1 MNAKAIAVASTDADN
16 VVGASSLMEVIS
28 RAASDPTVDVN
39 KLERLMAMAER
50 MEAQRAE
57 RAFNESMKAAQEEM
71 PRILR
76 DASNSSSNS
85 KYARLETVAKK
96 VTPIITKHGFSI
108 SFGTDT
114 SPLAGHYRIT
124 AIVSHIGGHSR
135 PYFADV
141 PTDMTGM
148 KGNQN
153 KTATHGFGST
163 MSYGRRYLTLLIF
176 NITLVNEDDDG
187 QQSGGAEPI
196 TDEQIATLQEMME
209 KADADPEKFAKYMG
223 VESLK
228 DITTKNHGRALEAL
242 NLAIDALQKKRRVA
256 AEKKQ

>member
-1 MNAKAIAVASTDADN
+1 MNKSVAKVETSLPDN
-16 VVGASSLMEVIS
+16 VVGAASLMEVIS

-50 MEAQRAE
+50 MQNQGAE
-57 RAFNESMKAAQEEM
+57 RAFNEAMKAAQEEM

-76 DASNSSSNS
+76 DASNSSTNS

-96 VTPIITKHGFSI
+96 VTPIITKNGFSI

-124 AIVSHIGGHSR
+124 AIVSHVGGHSR

-141 PTDMTGM
+141 PSDMTGM
-148 KGNQN
+148 KGTQN

-187 QQSGGAEPI
+187 NASDGNEPI
-196 TDEQIATLQEMME
+196 NAEQLAELSDMLTRC
-209 KADADPEKFAKYMG
+209 DGDPQKFCKYMK
-223 VESLK
+223 VE
-228 DITTKNHGRALEAL
+228 ALAAIMVRDMGKAREAL
-242 NLAIDALQKKRRVA
+242 NGAISEYQRNKQKVA
-256 AEKKQ
+256 T